1 MIKFLFF
8 GRYIGF
14 WTACGCTRR
23 SRVGKRPGGVGLFPW
38 QRPILL
44 VKSAKFHLQ
53 HMRIRDPGPNNRL
66 LGDDG
71 PYRGIAGEK
80 AQQPSTPCG
89 LRRRTSRSRWP
100 DPATNLAWLP
110 DHYDCVYT
118 KHTSVRFLI
127 LVVVQLLNGG
137 RLIIEAPAFPWSK
150 LELNHAQPPE
160 VPYSRVESSSEI
172 RQGDVLGA
180 WTKEL

>member
-1 MIKFLFF
+1 
-8 GRYIGF
+8 
-14 WTACGCTRR
+14 
-23 SRVGKRPGGVGLFPW
+23 
-38 QRPILL
+38 
-44 VKSAKFHLQ
+44 
-53 HMRIRDPGPNNRL
+53 MRIRDPGPNNRL

-110 DHYDCVYT
+110 DHYDCVCT

-137 RLIIEAPAFPWSK
+137 RLIIEAPVFSWSK
-150 LELNHAQPPE
+150 LEPNHRGIQ
-160 VPYSRVESSSEI
+160 SRHCALLTLLAIDPTSCTWAFPSLYILFAHYCAAPSLLVWAA
-172 RQGDVLGA
+172 RLLGGPRGVLS
-180 WTKEL
+180 